1 MKTPEQMTRDEKLT
15 LIYRHTHRDFKG
27 HWPDKTRNI
36 MIWRS
41 GGSHLVSL
49 DDLTDVEIADKLPSA
64 IRAEQKRLAKKVGG

>member
-36 MIWRS
+36 MVLRS
-41 GGSHLVSL
+41 GGSNLVSL
-49 DDLTDVEIADKLPSA
+49 DDLTEAEVADKLPGA
-64 IRAEQKRLAKKVGG
+64 IRAEQKRLAKKVGS